1 MEGGRVMTKKFDWN
15 APLYCNAYIAATIGA
30 EAGIVYERLRWMIQD
45 CVGKKTEFGTLRE
58 DGRRW
63 VDFTYAQLIEW
74 LPIFKSTKALR
85 DTITRLEKSGLL
97 ESESIEGTTKWYTI
111 SNLDPATL
119 TKIVRPDPD
128 ENRQTPCLI
137 SSDHPDENRQT
148 TLTKNDTPPDE
159 NRQTLIYIDTE
170 STPKQQSETT
180 TDSSSSDL
188 PPVVI
193 QHRPVEEEKLT
204 PSAVESLDTEVLLIQ
219 SLAKLCKVSVK
230 DTKLPHIIRQIR
242 ETDPQVTPGDFR
254 YFQAYYDV
262 VRDKGVK
269 GDKYTYPFPLYVL
282 NGWVKFKAW
291 WQEHSEDSILGT
303 LPGCGESL
311 HMPRWFWVSLD
322 ELPVGDG
329 VLSHRFGQQVFYAK
343 QADGRFTEIEPDHW
357 PAWTRAEVQQSA

>member
-1 MEGGRVMTKKFDWN
+1 MAKKFDWN

-30 EAGIVYERLRWMIQD
+30 EAGIVYERLRWMVQD
-45 CVGKKTEFGTLRE
+45 CKGKKTEFGMVHD

-63 VDFTYAQLIEW
+63 VDFTYAQLYEY
-74 LPIFKSTKALR
+74 LPIFRSVKALR
-85 DTITRLEKSGLL
+85 DVMTKLEKAGLIVSKAL
-97 ESESIEGTTKWYTI
+97 PRAKWYTI
-111 SNLDPATL
+111 SDLDPTTL
-119 TKIVRPDPD
+119 TKIVSPETD
-128 ENRQTPCLI
+128 ENRQLSCRN
-137 SSDHPDENRQT
+137 SSGYADENRHDGV
-148 TLTKNDTPPDE
+148 TKIVSDADE
-159 NRQTLIYIDTE
+159 NRHPPYNKESE

-343 QADGRFTEIEPDHW
+343 QADGKFTEIEPDHW